1 MWSVNY
7 QRHLKTV
14 KSDFKTENVYRGINI
29 ITKKASIECEC
40 ESQTTFEV
48 SKLKRDLNFYEKFEI
63 FWSVKYTFFIPPSRN
78 ITFIF
83 LVSKTKIS
91 ENLMGFT

>member
-14 KSDFKTENVYRGINI
+14 KSDFQTENVYRGMNI
-29 ITKKASIECEC
+29 ITKKASIECEY

-48 SKLKRDLNFYEKFEI
+48 SKLKRDLTFYEKFEI

-78 ITFIF
+78 FTFMF
-83 LVSKTKIS
+83 LVLNTKVF